1 MEPLFVID
9 QREWLL
15 TTLVKE
21 PRLTWRNIYLAIIT
35 LTGLALVVWGITQ
48 IPTYDDLLIF
58 LLLLLLAVAAQLTA
72 TSLVD
77 SSVTVEVSSA
87 VSMSVV
93 ALYGTSGGIIVV
105 AVSMVALS
113 LISMRENWPGWRGAF
128 ERMGFNLGMSAIAIF
143 IAGII
148 FHAIA
153 IPLGTENIF
162 LAFIP
167 WVVAAIVYDQ
177 LNLWILIV
185 LLHLQMGAKPLDIW
199 KEHRWAIPINVL
211 VMSAGGGI
219 LALAVEQFGTL
230 GIAIFFLPIV
240 LSAYSF
246 RMYVSRSK
254 KQLEQLEELVE
265 LRTADLAWA
274 NENLADANK
283 ELEELGKEKDSFLA
297 VLTHDMRTPL
307 TSIKGYGSI
316 LRDRELDRDQQ
327 EHIAKVIL
335 RSQDTLL
342 DIVNNLLEIG
352 KLQSGTPIL
361 LERSSFD
368 LALLVKSATESLEA
382 AAMEKKIVINYAEV
396 PSPVEITADEKK
408 IHRVILNLISNA
420 VKYTPDEGEVFI
432 NTSAK
437 GKYAIVAVRDT
448 GYGIPPDELPHI
460 FDRYSRVK
468 KHQSMA
474 IGTGLGLA
482 IVKSLVEAHH
492 GEILVTSEEGV
503 GSTFTLKL
511 PTKSIPKPSEQ
522 TT

>member
-1 MEPLFVID
+1 
-9 QREWLL
+9 L
-15 TTLVKE
+15 TSIVKE
-21 PRLTWRNIYLAIIT
+21 QRLTWRNVYLTLIS
-35 LTGLALVVWGITQ
+35 LTGLVLVVWGIIQ
-48 IPTYDDLLIF
+48 IPTYDNLLTFF
-58 LLLLLLAVAAQLTA
+58 LLLLLAIASQLTA

-93 ALYGTSGGIIVV
+93 ALYGTSAGVIVV

-113 LISMRENWPGWRGAF
+113 LISLRENWTGWRGAS
-128 ERMGFNLGMSAIAIF
+128 ERIAFNMGMSAIAIF
-143 IAGII
+143 VSGLF
-148 FHAIA
+148 FHAMA
-153 IPLGTENIF
+153 EPFDTVNIL

-167 WVVAAIVYDQ
+167 WVIAAIIYDQ

-185 LLHLQMGAKPLDIW
+185 LLHLQMGAKPIDIW

-219 LALAVEQFGTL
+219 LALAVQQFGLL

-246 RMYVSRSK
+246 RMYVTRSK
-254 KQLEQLEELVE
+254 KQLEQLGELVE

-274 NENLADANK
+274 NENLASANE
-283 ELEELGKEKDSFLA
+283 ELEELSKEKDGFLA

-307 TSIKGYGSI
+307 TSIKGYASI
-316 LRDRELDRDQQ
+316 LKDRELERSQQ

-342 DIVNNLLEIG
+342 EIVNNLLEIG
-352 KLQSGTPIL
+352 KLQSGTPVL

-368 LALLVKSATESLEA
+368 LSLLVKGVAEQLDA
-382 AAMEKKIVINYAEV
+382 LAMEKKITLNYETI

-408 IHRVILNLISNA
+408 IQRVIVNLVSNA
-420 VKYTPDEGEVFI
+420 IKYTPDEGEVFI
-432 NTSAK
+432 DTSVQ
-437 GKYAIVAVRDT
+437 GKYAVVDIRDT
-448 GYGIPPDELPHI
+448 GYGIPADELPHI

-468 KHQSMA
+468 KHQTVA

-482 IVKSLVEAHH
+482 IVKSLVEAHN
-492 GEILVTSEEGV
+492 GEISVTSEEGV
-503 GSTFTLKL
+503 GSTFTIKL
-511 PTKSIPKPSEQ
+511 PTQVMPKSQEKVVEA
-522 TT
+522 TAA

>member
-1 MEPLFVID
+1 M
-9 QREWLL
+9 
-15 TTLVKE
+15 TATSKE
-21 PRLTWRNIYLAIIT
+21 SRHTWRNIYLVIIS
-35 LTGLALVVWGITQ
+35 LIGLILVVWGIVQ
-48 IPTYDDLLIF
+48 IPTYGDLRIF
-58 LLLLLLAVAAQLTA
+58 FLLLLLAVAAQTTA
-72 TSLVD
+72 TRLIE
-77 SSVTVEVSSA
+77 SSVIVEVSSA

-93 ALYGTSGGIIVV
+93 ALYGSSAAVLVV
-105 AVSMVALS
+105 SASMVALTFFS
-113 LISMRENWPGWRGAF
+113 IKENWPGWRGAS
-128 ERMGFNLGMSAIAIF
+128 ERIGFNAGMSAIAIF

-153 IPLGTENIF
+153 VPLGTENIL

-219 LALAVEQFGTL
+219 LALAVEQFGSL

-283 ELEELGKEKDSFLA
+283 ELEALSKEKDSFLA

-316 LRDRELDRDQQ
+316 LKDRELDRAQQ

-408 IHRVILNLISNA
+408 IHRVVLNLISNA

-432 NTSAK
+432 NTSVN
-437 GKYAIVAVRDT
+437 GKYATVAVRDT

-482 IVKSLVEAHH
+482 IVKSLVDAHH

-511 PTKSIPKPSEQ
+511 PTQMTLKAAEKNDDVA
-522 TT
+522 T

>member
-1 MEPLFVID
+1 M
-9 QREWLL
+9 

-21 PRLTWRNIYLAIIT
+21 QRLTWRNIYLALIS
-35 LTGLALVVWGITQ
+35 LTGLVLVGWGITQ

-58 LLLLLLAVAAQLTA
+58 FLLLLLAIAAQITA

-93 ALYGTSGGIIVV
+93 ALYGISGGIIVV
-105 AVSMVALS
+105 AISMVALS
-113 LISMRENWPGWRGAF
+113 LISLRQNWPGWRGAS
-128 ERMGFNLGMSAIAIF
+128 ERIAFNMGMSAIAIF
-143 IAGII
+143 VAGIV
-148 FHAIA
+148 FHTLAE
-153 IPLGTENIF
+153 PFGTTNYL

-167 WVVAAIVYDQ
+167 WVIAAIVYDQ
-177 LNLWILIV
+177 LNLWILII

-199 KEHRWAIPINVL
+199 KEHRWVIPMNVL

-219 LALAVEQFGTL
+219 LALAVQQFGIL

-246 RMYVSRSK
+246 RLYVNRSK

-274 NENLADANK
+274 NENLADANV
-283 ELEELGKEKDSFLA
+283 ELEGLSKEKDAFLA

-316 LRDRELDRDQQ
+316 LRDRELDRSQQ

-342 DIVNNLLEIG
+342 EIVNNLLEIG
-352 KLQSGTPIL
+352 KMQSGNPVL

-368 LALLVKSATESLEA
+368 LALLVKGSTEALEA
-382 AAMEKKIVINYAEV
+382 LAMEKRITLHFDPV
-396 PSPVEITADEKK
+396 PSPVEVTADDKK
-408 IHRVILNLISNA
+408 IQRIVTNLISNA
-420 VKYTPDEGEVFI
+420 IKYTPDEGEVFI
-432 NTSAK
+432 ETSVS
-437 GKYAIVAVRDT
+437 GKYAVIDIRDT
-448 GYGIPPDELPHI
+448 GYGIPADELPFI

-468 KHQSMA
+468 KHQSIA

-482 IVKSLVEAHH
+482 IVKSLIEAHN
-492 GEILVTSEEGV
+492 GEISVTSEENV
-503 GSTFTLKL
+503 GSTFSVKL
-511 PTKSIPKPSEQ
+511 PIQVMSKSAEKAAEIPAA
-522 TT
+522 

>member
-1 MEPLFVID
+1 M
-9 QREWLL
+9 

-21 PRLTWRNIYLAIIT
+21 QRLTWRNAYLALVS
-35 LTGLALVVWGITQ
+35 LTGLALVVWGISK

-58 LLLLLLAVAAQLTA
+58 FLLLLLAIASQITA

-93 ALYGTSGGIIVV
+93 ALYGTSGGVIVV
-105 AVSMVALS
+105 AFAMVALS
-113 LISMRENWPGWRGAF
+113 LISMRENWPGWRGAL
-128 ERMGFNLGMSAIAIF
+128 ERIGFNMGMSAIAIF
-143 IAGII
+143 IAGTI
-148 FHAIA
+148 FHAMADPFAASYIL
-153 IPLGTENIF
+153 I
-162 LAFIP
+162 AFIP
-167 WVVAAIVYDQ
+167 WVIAAIIYDQ

-199 KEHRWAIPINVL
+199 KEHRWVIPMNVL

-219 LALAVEQFGTL
+219 LALAVQQFGIL

-246 RMYVSRSK
+246 RLYVNRAK

-274 NENLADANK
+274 NENLAGANE
-283 ELEELGKEKDSFLA
+283 ELEGLSKEKDAFLA

-316 LRDRELDRDQQ
+316 LRDRELDRTQQ

-352 KLQSGTPIL
+352 KMQSGMPVL

-368 LALLVKSATESLEA
+368 LALVVKGAVESLETL
-382 AAMEKKIVINYAEV
+382 AMEKRITLHFDPV
-396 PSPVEITADEKK
+396 PSPVEVTADDKK
-408 IHRVILNLISNA
+408 IQRVVTNLISNA
-420 VKYTPDEGEVFI
+420 IKYTPDEGEVFI
-432 NTSAK
+432 ETAVN
-437 GKYAIVAVRDT
+437 GKYAVIDIRDT
-448 GYGIPPDELPHI
+448 GYGIPADELPFI

-468 KHQSMA
+468 KHQSIA

-482 IVKSLVEAHH
+482 IVKSLVEAHN
-492 GEILVTSEEGV
+492 GEISVTSEENI
-503 GSTFTLKL
+503 GSTFTVKL
-511 PTKSIPKPSEQ
+511 PIQVLSKSAEKTTEAPSS
-522 TT
+522 

>member
-1 MEPLFVID
+1 LAA
-9 QREWLL
+9 
-15 TTLVKE
+15 LVKE
-21 PRLTWRNIYLAIIT
+21 PRFTKRNVYLSLVC
-35 LTGLALVVWGITQ
+35 LTGLVLVVWGMIQ
-48 IPTYDDLLIF
+48 IPTYDNLPIFF
-58 LLLLLLAVAAQLTA
+58 LLLLLAIASQLTA

-77 SSVTVEVSSA
+77 SNVTVEVSSA
-87 VSMSVV
+87 VSLSVV
-93 ALYGTSGGIIVV
+93 ALYGVSAGVVVV
-105 AVSMVALS
+105 AIAMVALS
-113 LISMRENWPGWRGAF
+113 LISLRQNWPGWRGAS
-128 ERMGFNLGMSAIAIF
+128 ERIGFNMGMSAIAIF
-143 IAGII
+143 IAGLL
-148 FHAIA
+148 FHALADPFQSASI
-153 IPLGTENIF
+153 LV
-162 LAFIP
+162 AFIP
-167 WVVAAIVYDQ
+167 WVIAAIVYDQ

-219 LALAVEQFGTL
+219 LALAVQQFGLL

-246 RMYVSRSK
+246 RMYVNKAK

-274 NENLADANK
+274 NENLAEANK
-283 ELEELGKEKDSFLA
+283 ELEELSKEKDSFLA

-307 TSIKGYGSI
+307 TSIKGYASI
-316 LRDRELDRDQQ
+316 LRDRELERSQQ

-352 KLQSGTPIL
+352 KMQSGTPVL

-368 LALLVKSATESLEA
+368 LALLVKSAAESLEA
-382 AAMEKKIVINYAEV
+382 LAVEKRITLNYDPV
-396 PSPVEITADEKK
+396 PSPVEITADDKK
-408 IHRVILNLISNA
+408 IQRVILNLISNA
-420 VKYTPDEGEVFI
+420 IKYTPDEGQVFI
-432 NTSAK
+432 ETSVN
-437 GKYAIVAVRDT
+437 GKYAIVDVRDT
-448 GYGIPPDELPHI
+448 GYGIPADELPFI

-468 KHQSMA
+468 KHQSIA

-482 IVKSLVEAHH
+482 IVKSLVEAHK
-492 GEILVTSEEGV
+492 GEIAVTSEEGV

-511 PTKSIPKPSEQ
+511 PTQTMPKTAEKAAEA
-522 TT
+522 TAA

>member
-1 MEPLFVID
+1 M
-9 QREWLL
+9 
-15 TTLVKE
+15 
-21 PRLTWRNIYLAIIT
+21 
-35 LTGLALVVWGITQ
+35 Q

-58 LLLLLLAVAAQLTA
+58 FLLLLLAIASQLTA

-93 ALYGTSGGIIVV
+93 ALYGTSGGVIVV

-113 LISMRENWPGWRGAF
+113 LISMRDNWPGWRGAF
-128 ERMGFNLGMSAIAIF
+128 ERIGFNMGMSAIAIF
-143 IAGII
+143 VAGIV
-148 FHAIA
+148 FHTIA
-153 IPLGTENIF
+153 EPIGTASIL

-167 WVVAAIVYDQ
+167 WVIAAIIYDQ
-177 LNLWILIV
+177 LNLWLLVV

-219 LALAVEQFGTL
+219 LALAVQQFGLL

-274 NENLADANK
+274 NENLAGANK
-283 ELEELGKEKDSFLA
+283 ELEELSKEKDSFLA

-316 LRDRELDRDQQ
+316 LRDRELDRSQQ

-361 LERSSFD
+361 LERDSFD
-368 LALLVKSATESLEA
+368 LALVVKSAAESLEA
-382 AAMEKKIVINYAEV
+382 SAMEKKIVLNYDQV
-396 PSPVEITADEKK
+396 PSPVEVIADEKK

-420 VKYTPDEGEVFI
+420 VKYTPDDGEVFI
-432 NTSAK
+432 KTSVS
-437 GKYAIVAVRDT
+437 GKYAVVAVQDT
-448 GYGIPPDELPHI
+448 GYGIPADELPHI

-468 KHQSMA
+468 KHQSIA

-482 IVKSLVEAHH
+482 IVKSLVDAHN
-492 GEILVTSEEGV
+492 GEIVVTSEEGV

-511 PTKSIPKPSEQ
+511 PTQSVPKSSEQ
-522 TT
+522 ITESPAA